1 LRHRWEEATQ
11 NQCVFVSATEREN
24 LEALRTLILEKVRDM
39 YGIRYPYKT
48 MIY

>member
-1 LRHRWEEATQ
+1 
-11 NQCVFVSATEREN
+11 
-24 LEALRTLILEKVRDM
+24 LRTLILEKVRDM